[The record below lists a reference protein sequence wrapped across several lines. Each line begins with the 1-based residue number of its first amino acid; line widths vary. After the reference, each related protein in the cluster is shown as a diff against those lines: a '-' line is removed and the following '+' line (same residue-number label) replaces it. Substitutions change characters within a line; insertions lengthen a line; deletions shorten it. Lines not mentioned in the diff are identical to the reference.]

1 MKESSPRRHYRMGRR
16 AEAMAE
22 TRARIVEAAR
32 EVLSEVPL
40 RRFSVDEAARLA
52 GVNRTTV
59 YDAFGSRTGLLEAVA
74 EDLLR
79 RGGFDRIG
87 QALAEPDVVRAID
100 GSLDEWARLYEAE
113 AHVAEPIFA
122 LAALD
127 PDALR
132 AVEIFERGR
141 WDGMQ
146 HLAGRLEEQG
156 RLRPGVT
163 RQEAAELLWIVTN
176 IQTFGQ
182 LTRQRGLPP
191 ARAAERLKALVPA
204 VRDEVTPN

>member
-1 MKESSPRRHYRMGRR
+1 
-16 AEAMAE
+16 MAE
-22 TRARIVEAAR
+22 TRARILEAAR
-32 EVLSEVPL
+32 ALLAEVPL

-74 EDLLR
+74 EDVLR

-87 QALAEPDVVRAID
+87 QALGDPDVVRAID
-100 GSLDEWARLYEAE
+100 ASLDAWADLYEAE

-132 AVEIFERGR
+132 AVEVFERGR
-141 WDGMQ
+141 WEGMQ
-146 HLAGRLEEQG
+146 HLARRLEEQD
-156 RLRPGVT
+156 RLPPGVSHE
-163 RQEAAELLWIVTN
+163 EAAELLWVVTS

-204 VRDEVTPN
+204 NRDERQAPAE

>member
-1 MKESSPRRHYRMGRR
+1 MRQR

-22 TRARIVEAAR
+22 TRARIIEAAR
-32 EVLSEVPL
+32 SVLAQVPL
-40 RRFSVDEAARLA
+40 RRFSIDEAARLA

-59 YDAFGSRTGLLEAVA
+59 YDAFGSRSGLLEAVA

-79 RGGFDRIG
+79 RGGFDQIG

-100 GSLDEWARLYEAE
+100 GSLDAWARLYEAE

-127 PDALR
+127 PDAVG
-132 AVEIFERGR
+132 AVEVFERGR
-141 WDGMQ
+141 WDGMR
-146 HLAGRLEEQG
+146 HLALRLEEQG
-156 RLRPGVT
+156 RLAAGVS
-163 RQEAAELLWIVTN
+163 REEAAELLWVVTS

-191 ARAAERLKALVPA
+191 ALAADRLKLLVPA
-204 VRDEVTPN
+204 VRGDPRTRSARV

>member
-1 MKESSPRRHYRMGRR
+1 MPESSPRRPYRMRRR

-32 EVLSEVPL
+32 TVLAEVPL

-79 RGGFDRIG
+79 RGGFDQIG
-87 QALAEPDVVRAID
+87 QALAHPDVLTAID
-100 GSLDEWARLYEAE
+100 GSLDAWARLYESE

-127 PDALR
+127 PDAMR

-141 WDGMQ
+141 WDGMR
-146 HLAGRLEEQG
+146 HLARRLDEQG
-156 RLRPGVT
+156 RLRPGVS
-163 RQEAAELLWIVTN
+163 REEAAELLWVVTS
-176 IQTFGQ
+176 IQTFSQ

-191 ARAAERLKALVPA
+191 ALAANRLKALVPA
-204 VRDEVTPN
+204 SRPR

>member
-1 MKESSPRRHYRMGRR
+1 
-16 AEAMAE
+16 MAE
-22 TRARIVEAAR
+22 TRARIVDAAR
-32 EVLSEVPL
+32 EVLSGVPL

-59 YDAFGSRTGLLEAVA
+59 YDAFGSRAGLLEAVA
-74 EDLLR
+74 EDLLS
-79 RGGFDRIG
+79 RGGFERIG

-100 GSLDEWARLYEAE
+100 ASLDEWARLYEAE

-132 AVEIFERGR
+132 AVEVVERGR

-146 HLAGRLEEQG
+146 HLARRLEEQG
-156 RLRPGVT
+156 RLRPGVS
-163 RQEAAELLWIVTN
+163 REEAAELLWVVTN

-182 LTRQRGLPP
+182 LTRQRRLPP
-191 ARAAERLKALVPA
+191 ALAAERLKALVPA
-204 VRDEVTPN
+204 VRDDAPAGAG